1 MGVVQ
6 TDQFAAIKQFFYD
19 AFDNAEIKEF
29 TVDLGYMVNGTPTNI
44 YRISDGIHL
53 GYRCTMDGA
62 TEKEIY
68 DILGSA
74 VKDFIALK
82 SGDSSLA
89 SYAKDNI
96 KSLAKILFIDKEN
109 FTVII

>member
-6 TDQFAAIKQFFYD
+6 TDQFTAIKQFFYD
-19 AFDNAEIKEF
+19 AFDNAEIREF
-29 TVDLGYMVNGTPTNI
+29 AVDLGYTVNGIPTNI

-53 GYRCTMDGA
+53 GYTCTMDGV

-74 VKDFIALK
+74 VKDFVTLK
-82 SGDSSLA
+82 SGDASLA
-89 SYAKDNI
+89 SYAKENI
-96 KSLAKILFIDKEN
+96 KSLAKILFIDKDN